1 MPRPYCLWFLLESD
15 APGRN
20 NFSVST
26 PRRRLVRG
34 KMRSSTFDYLFLL
47 PFALAETFLVWVLWN
62 LSKQI
67 RR

>member
-1 MPRPYCLWFLLESD
+1 
-15 APGRN
+15 
-20 NFSVST
+20 
-26 PRRRLVRG
+26 LVRG